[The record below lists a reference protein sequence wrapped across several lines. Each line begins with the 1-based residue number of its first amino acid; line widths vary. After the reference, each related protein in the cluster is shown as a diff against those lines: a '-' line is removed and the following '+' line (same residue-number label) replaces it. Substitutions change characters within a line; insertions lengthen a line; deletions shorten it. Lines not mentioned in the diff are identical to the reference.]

1 MAEKSVQN
9 QIDEINR
16 KLDLIL
22 DEISIQRQNREAVN
36 DLVDDLAVVGKDAFK
51 NMVTELD
58 HAGIELDTE
67 ALRCLTLRLIRNLKS
82 LGMVMETLES
92 FSDLAK
98 DLAPI
103 IKQIGLDGVQ
113 KFQEL
118 EQRGYVELF
127 IQLGKTFDKILTRY
141 SVDDI
146 KGLSDNLVLV
156 LDTLTI
162 LGDPKVLNKISAAVV
177 ALKDIN
183 PEDIE
188 EYSVWR
194 LMRQLNK
201 PEVRKSIGFIMA
213 FLKNVAGPD
222 NTKKLINN

>member
-92 FSDLAK
+92 FSD
-98 DLAPI
+98 
-103 IKQIGLDGVQ
+103 LDGVQ